1 MPPILLLKGDKNFY
15 GELKP
20 PGTAD
25 PQKLERPPPP
35 PNPMSN
41 VKLSN
46 KFQRDNAVNRI
57 TNDLNTPENLG
68 SSEDPK
74 IQAELNRKDIEK
86 LKDRDDLYSRMV
98 KFVDDPLGTNE
109 DKSVVPDTEMRISSG
124 LQEGSKKLVYG
135 GEAVEDVRK
144 GIVAPAGEVVAD
156 ISDSITKMIND
167 KLFMAVLVVG
177 GVYLAGQFL
186 QGAGKSLT
194 KSSKKMSED

>member
-20 PGTAD
+20 AGNAD

-46 KFQRDNAVNRI
+46 QFQRDNAVNRI

-86 LKDRDDLYSRMV
+86 LKDRDDLYSKMV
-98 KFVDDPLGTNE
+98 KFVDDPMGVNE
-109 DKSVVPDTEMRISSG
+109 NKDVVPDTEMRISSG

-194 KSSKKMSED
+194 KSKKMSED

>member
-20 PGTAD
+20 AGTAD

-98 KFVDDPLGTNE
+98 KFVDDPMGVNE
-109 DKSVVPDTEMRISSG
+109 NKDVVPDTEMRISSG

-144 GIVAPAGEVVAD
+144 GIVAPAGEVVSD

-194 KSSKKMSED
+194 KSKKMSED